1 MQQIGTPEDIYNE
14 PKNAFVADFIGDSNI
29 VDGVMHRDFLVSFSG
44 VEFPCVDRGFAREE
58 SVQVVVRPEDIEV
71 VSPVEGQL
79 VGVVNDVIFKG
90 VHFEMHV
97 ECEGREW
104 LIHSTRA
111 CTPGETIGMRIGP
124 NEIHIMSRSEG

>member
-1 MQQIGTPEDIYNE
+1 MNGGRVQQIGTPEDIYNE

-71 VSPVEGQL
+71 VSPVEGHLSKKTQDKKL
-79 VGVVNDVIFKG
+79 TNYV
-90 VHFEMHV
+90 
-97 ECEGREW
+97 
-104 LIHSTRA
+104 
-111 CTPGETIGMRIGP
+111 
-124 NEIHIMSRSEG
+124 